1 MAALLRD
8 FTKEELDEVFPDPA
22 VREVSFEIRF
32 PPRLRVNAELWKLQD
47 RLVEQYPNVSTESV
61 FVQPGGGV
69 LNLSVF
75 QNPTTGRCIK
85 VSQENFIVAFTKYT
99 RFEDF
104 KDEVAHKTGVFCET
118 FGVTGLLRVGLRYVN
133 NIGLPAAASTG
144 LLLKYVR
151 PFTDFDRV
159 DIENVDQFLNEVR
172 LRHFNHF
179 VTLRGVLLPPL
190 QDGRRI
196 YVLDIDCHSFAQHT
210 QADISAL
217 LDRYH
222 DSAQE
227 FFLDHITDEYK
238 NVMRGKS

>member
-1 MAALLRD
+1 MRH
-8 FTKEELDEVFPDPA
+8 FTKEELDEVFPHAA

-32 PPRLRVNAELWKLQD
+32 PPRLRINAELWKLQD
-47 RLVEQYPNVSTESV
+47 RLVEQYPNVNTESV
-61 FVQPGGGV
+61 FVQPGGP
-69 LNLSVF
+69 LSHSVF
-75 QNPTTGRCIK
+75 QNPGTGRCIR

-104 KDEVAHKTGVFCET
+104 KDEVSHKTGVFCET
-118 FGVTGLLRVGLRYVN
+118 FGVASLTRVGLRYVN
-133 NIGLPAAASTG
+133 NIELPPTASAG

-151 PFTDFDRV
+151 PLTDFGRV
-159 DIENVDQFLNEVR
+159 GIENVDQFLNEVR
-172 LRHFNHF
+172 LRHLGHL
-179 VTLRGVLLPPL
+179 VTLRGVFLPPL

-196 YVLDIDCHSFAQHT
+196 YVLDIDCHSIAQHA
-210 QADISAL
+210 QEDIGAL